1 MEVKI
6 DIVKMFRRTYSIG
19 IKAIKGSTFIIDWG
33 DGQSDAFTGTGK
45 PQRHLHDYAEYP
57 ARHDYPVR
65 ITASSEAITGIFM
78 RDAAL
83 IYDDIP
89 PVRLV
94 VIDVSQCASLEQL
107 ALPQFSGI
115 SELNLKGNPKL
126 RNLSLECHSIQSLD
140 LSGNPKLEYLYL
152 ALCRNLKVLDLS
164 GCPTLRVLDIVGT
177 YALEELLLDENTAL
191 NKVKL
196 SSDSRRK
203 FNSDQLMRIAKR
215 NRMGIEYF

>member
-1 MEVKI
+1 MEI
-6 DIVKMFRRTYSIG
+6 TINIVKLFCMTNAIG
-19 IKAIKGSTFIIDWG
+19 IKAVNGSSYIIDWG
-33 DGQSDAFTGTGK
+33 DGQSDTFTGTGK
-45 PQRHLHDYAEYP
+45 PQRHLHDYVCYP
-57 ARHDYPVR
+57 QRQQYFVK
-65 ITASSEAITGIFM
+65 IKASPDAITGIFM

-89 PVRLV
+89 QVQLTA
-94 VIDVSQCASLEQL
+94 IDVSQCVSLEQL

-126 RNLSLECHSIQSLD
+126 RNLSIECHSIETLD
-140 LSGNPKLEYLYL
+140 LSGNPKMEYLYL

-164 GCPTLRVLDIVGT
+164 RCPVLRVLDIVGT

-203 FNSDQLMRIAKR
+203 FNPDQLMSIAMR
-215 NRMGIEYF
+215 NRMDIEYF